1 MKLQPIIRNVS
12 TDNNDANNFVQEPEY
27 TLYVK
32 YLYRNKKPVYRLT
45 CMYENILN
53 DAVKDFLD
61 GEPDLADIVKTM
73 KRKVRKPWDFESVI
87 VDSLE

>member
-12 TDNNDANNFVQEPEY
+12 TDKNDANNFVQEPEY

-61 GEPDLADIVKTM
+61 GEPDLFYIFYFFICNF
-73 KRKVRKPWDFESVI
+73 RKPWDFESVI